1 MAVSFG
7 TYFAYTP
14 GMEAIFTLNPAGIMS
29 FLLTL
34 LRISLLVFLLPF
46 FSGTAIPNQI
56 KAACTIVLA
65 LALWPHLSFDGSL
78 FPAHPLALVM
88 LLLGE
93 LLLGLMLGL
102 FVQFIFAGIQTGGQM
117 LGFQMGFTMMNV
129 ADPLSGN
136 QIGVTSHLLYQ
147 VALVCFLA
155 MNGHLYLLQALTS
168 SFELMP
174 PGAFV
179 MRPILMTEIIE
190 LSAGMFVLAVK
201 VAAPI
206 LASLFLVEL
215 ALALMAR
222 AAPQMN
228 ILIIGMPIKI
238 AVGFFFMSIVFALL
252 SQTLEATL
260 FDLGAAFRHFLSL
273 SGPETP

>member
-1 MAVSFG
+1 
-7 TYFAYTP
+7 
-14 GMEAIFTLNPAGIMS
+14 MEAIFSLNTSAIMS

-34 LRISLLVFLLPF
+34 LRVSLLVFLLPF
-46 FSGTAIPNQI
+46 FGGNTIPNQVKGATCAI
-56 KAACTIVLA
+56 ITLA
-65 LALWPHLSFDGSL
+65 IWPHLPLNGAL
-78 FPAHPLALVM
+78 FPAHPFAIALM
-88 LLLGE
+88 IFSE
-93 LLLGLMLGL
+93 ILLGLMLGL
-102 FVQFIFAGIQTGGQM
+102 FVQFVFAGIQTGGQM
-117 LGFQMGFTMMNV
+117 LGFQMGFTMINV

-136 QIGVTSHLLYQ
+136 QIGITSHLLYQ
-147 VALVCFLA
+147 VALVCFLT

-174 PGAFV
+174 PGSFFV
-179 MRPILMTEIIE
+179 RPILINEIIT
-190 LSAGMFVLAVK
+190 LSGGMFVLAVK
-201 VAAPI
+201 VAAPV

-252 SQTLEATL
+252 AMMLETTI
-260 FDLGAAFRHFLSL
+260 FELGAAFRHFLTISR
-273 SGPETP
+273 PETSL